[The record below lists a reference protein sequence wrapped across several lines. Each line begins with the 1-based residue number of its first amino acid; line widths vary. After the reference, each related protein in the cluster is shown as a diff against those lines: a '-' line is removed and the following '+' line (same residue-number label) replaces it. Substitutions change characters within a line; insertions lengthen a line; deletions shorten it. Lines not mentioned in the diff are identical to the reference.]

1 MLNLPIYFLGSSYY
15 LHTRIGGRQVKRS
28 LRTSYQR
35 IAIIRAIT
43 LLDSLMSKDLPQK
56 YELDASRGIFKAEG
70 PEDHARL
77 MQAIEAL
84 KTMQSGLPLAV
95 PTVALAPAVGPAQAP
110 EDITALK
117 MDELLEKYLLLRSV
131 EPSTVKSY
139 RVAASEL
146 ATFLGNPRITKIT
159 PSDITRYQEHLAK
172 KGNGIRTIDNKT
184 AAVRALLGFAK
195 KQQYIRGDN
204 PAAGRALM
212 TKKEKRKS
220 GWATFEQSEIETLL
234 SSEFFRKRITDDIDF
249 TTAVLMALFTGCRVG
264 EITALKKDQFKR
276 SRNGIPF
283 ITIRDSKTAAGIRE
297 VPLHPYIFARIGPK
311 LDALETSKGKLFRY
325 AELNGK
331 GTGNAAGKMM
341 KENLVA
347 AGIDR
352 PKLVF
357 HSLRKY
363 TNNELMQLGVSLEH
377 RCRFAGHEIE
387 NVNVQTYTKTIS
399 VDELAAA
406 VFPGLTTIAET
417 VEKAIN
423 PMAGIA
429 IGDLID
435 PDDLM

>member
-1 MLNLPIYFLGSSYY
+1 MRKTLPS
-15 LHTRIGGRQVKRS
+15 
-28 LRTSYQR
+28 
-35 IAIIRAIT
+35 
-43 LLDSLMSKDLPQK
+43 K

-77 MQAIEAL
+77 MQAIEAM

-95 PTVALAPAVGPAQAP
+95 PTVAPALATGLAQAP
-110 EDITALK
+110 DDTTSLK
-117 MDELLEKYLLLRSV
+117 LDELLEKYLLLRKV
-131 EPSTVKSY
+131 QQSTAKSY
-139 RVAASEL
+139 RVASSEF

-159 PSDITRYQEHLAK
+159 PSDVTRFQEHLATR
-172 KGNGIRTIDNKT
+172 GNSIRTIDNKT
-184 AAVRALLGFAK
+184 GAVRALLGFAK
-195 KQQYIRGDN
+195 KHSYMREDN

-234 SSEFFRKRITDDIDF
+234 SSEFFRKRITDDIDY

-276 SRNGIPF
+276 SRKGIPF

-297 VPLHPYIFARIGPK
+297 VPLHPYIFARIAPK
-311 LDALETSKGKLFRY
+311 LDALETPKGKLFRY
-325 AELNGK
+325 AERDGK
-331 GTGNAAGKMM
+331 GSGNAAGKMM

-347 AGIDR
+347 AQIDR

-387 NVNVQTYTKTIS
+387 NVNVQTYTKSIS
-399 VDELAAA
+399 VDDLAAA
-406 VFPGLTTIAET
+406 VFPALDTIADT
-417 VEKAIN
+417 ARKAMDPMENIN
-423 PMAGIA
+423 
-429 IGDLID
+429 IGDFID